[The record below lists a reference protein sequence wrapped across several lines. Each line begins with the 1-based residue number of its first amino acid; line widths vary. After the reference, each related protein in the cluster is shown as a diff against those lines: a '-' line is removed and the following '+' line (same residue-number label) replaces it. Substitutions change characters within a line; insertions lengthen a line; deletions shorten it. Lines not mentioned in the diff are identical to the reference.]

1 MPLSEDEQRILK
13 QIEEQF
19 YESDPSFAEKVSAPG
34 LYRPALRR
42 ARWAV
47 VGLIVS
53 LACLVLTLQVH
64 FLASFVC
71 FVAMLGCAFVIE
83 DCLRSVGR
91 AGLGGVRR
99 NRGAGLRDRLRP
111 RPRSGE

>member
-19 YESDPSFAEKVSAPG
+19 YESDPTFAQKVSAPG

-47 VGLIVS
+47 LGLVVC
-53 LACLVLTLQVH
+53 LAGLVLTLQVH
-64 FLASFVC
+64 FLASFAF
-71 FVAMLGCAFVIE
+71 FVAMLLCAFVIE
-83 DCLRSVGR
+83 DSLRSVGR
-91 AGLGGVRR
+91 AGLNGVR
-99 NRGAGLRDRLRP
+99 NAPGGLRRFRP
-111 RPRSGE
+111 RGRTGQ

>member
-1 MPLSEDEQRILK
+1 MPLSEEEQRILK

-47 VGLIVS
+47 AGLVAALIG
-53 LACLVLTLQVH
+53 LVLSLQVH
-64 FLASFVC
+64 FLASFA
-71 FVAMLGCAFVIE
+71 FFIAMLLCAFVIE
-83 DCLRSVGR
+83 DSLRSVGR
-91 AGLGGVRR
+91 AGLNGVR
-99 NRGAGLRDRLRP
+99 NAPGGLRRF
-111 RPRSGE
+111 RPRSRSGE

>member
-34 LYRPALRR
+34 LYRPALRK

-47 VGLIVS
+47 VGLVLS
-53 LACLVLTLQVH
+53 LVGLVLSLQVH
-64 FLASFVC
+64 FLASFVF

-83 DCLRSVGR
+83 DSLRAVGR

-99 NRGAGLRDRLRP
+99 NAGGLRRRLHP
-111 RPRSGE
+111 RDSDTSQ